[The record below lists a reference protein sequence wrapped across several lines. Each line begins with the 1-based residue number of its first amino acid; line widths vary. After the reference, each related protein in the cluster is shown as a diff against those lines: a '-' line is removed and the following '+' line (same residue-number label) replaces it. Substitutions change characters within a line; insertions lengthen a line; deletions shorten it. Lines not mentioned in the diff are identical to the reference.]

1 MRQLVVGAII
11 VDDLTN
17 PKKLLAA
24 KRSESLSLAGGW
36 EFPGGKVEI
45 GETPLAAL
53 AREIQEELGVE
64 IEIGSELQPPEGD
77 VWPINANLEMRLWY
91 AVVTK
96 GEPQPLE
103 DHEELLWLTPENLAS
118 VPWLQADVAVLPFIF
133 S

>member
-11 VDDLTN
+11 VDDLSN
-17 PKKLLAA
+17 PKMILAA
-24 KRSESLSLAGGW
+24 KRSERHSLAGGW
-36 EFPGGKVEI
+36 EFPGGKVEA

-64 IEIGSELQPPEGD
+64 IEVGEELPPPEGE